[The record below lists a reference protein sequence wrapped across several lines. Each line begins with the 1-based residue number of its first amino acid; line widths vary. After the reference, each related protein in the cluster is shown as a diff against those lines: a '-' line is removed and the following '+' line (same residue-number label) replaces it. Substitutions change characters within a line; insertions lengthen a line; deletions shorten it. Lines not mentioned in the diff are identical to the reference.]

1 MSACSAFVPGNS
13 PVAGAAAAVV
23 GIAAVL
29 DVVVLVAVVIVSAV
43 VVVVVAAVV
52 VVVTAVVEG
61 EGAVPAL
68 VAMAP
73 VWMPRACAGVGGMGW
88 VCCCCFGCQSFR
100 YHIKSS

>member
-13 PVAGAAAAVV
+13 PVAGAGTAVV
-23 GIAAVL
+23 GIAAVP

-43 VVVVVAAVV
+43 VVAAAVAV
-52 VVVTAVVEG
+52 VIAVVEG
-61 EGAVPAL
+61 AGAVPAL
-68 VAMAP
+68 VAMAL